1 MDNKPVTQTF
11 RSDLPSELDIF
22 LSTMGVGITKPVVSV
37 VDRTPR
43 RQWWTY
49 GETCPH

>member
-11 RSDLPSELDIF
+11 RSDLPSELEIF
-22 LSTMGVGITKPVVSV
+22 LSTMMGQPKQIVV

>member
-1 MDNKPVTQTF
+1 MDNKPVTQA
-11 RSDLPSELDIF
+11 SHSNLPSELDIF
-22 LSTMGVGITKPVVSV
+22 LTMMGVGDTKPVLDL

-43 RQWWTY
+43 RPWWTY